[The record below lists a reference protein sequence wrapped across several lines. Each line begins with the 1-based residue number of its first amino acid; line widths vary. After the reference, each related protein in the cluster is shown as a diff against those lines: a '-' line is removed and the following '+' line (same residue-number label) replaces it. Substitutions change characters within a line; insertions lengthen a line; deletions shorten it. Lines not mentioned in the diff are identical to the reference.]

1 MNNTQRFLK
10 NGKELGK
17 KSKVKDAIGYL
28 TNECYVR
35 ENLICIIFTIQITD
49 ACWDFKEGEIIDIPI
64 LGKTI
69 YQCEKMLDELDG
81 SEYPG
86 YNLLSAKRI
95 GNRDF
100 FPLMIQNEFIMDF
113 VEFGEKKA
121 NKKLNK

>member
-17 KSKVKDAIGYL
+17 KSKAKDAIGYL
-28 TNECYVR
+28 TNQTYIN
-35 ENLICIIFTIQITD
+35 ENLICIIFQIQITNP
-49 ACWDFKEGEIIDIPI
+49 CWDFKKDEIIEIPV

-69 YQCEKMLDELDG
+69 YQCEKMLDELNG
-81 SEYPG
+81 SEYPT
-86 YNLLSAKRI
+86 YKILSAKRI

-100 FPLMIQNEFIMDF
+100 FPIMIQNEFIMDF
-113 VEFGEKKA
+113 VEFGEKRA